1 MRRLIVLLTV
11 VTAALVAPAAAS
23 AAPESCPS
31 TFTVL
36 HDDRI
41 GSFQVPAGH
50 YQLTTLDSSRLSCAA
65 AADAFRRF
73 LEDWDG
79 RLPAPWKL
87 DPASSTF
94 TASGGAGFRIAQVT
108 SPSGGGG
115 GRHPAT
121 GVLCPGVF
129 RLTRAENI
137 GSFRIPA
144 GEYTVTLLSHE
155 PLSCARAMSLFGRFL
170 SDFDGRLPRPWF
182 LDPLTGAF
190 LRGSLW
196 VGFRIEPATSPL
208 PGPSPSLRGNRCPG
222 TFRVLHDDVIGALRL
237 PAGRY
242 RITRIGSAAPSC
254 AASAGTLARFLDLP
268 SGGLPRPWRLD
279 AQTGTFRRGS
289 GGGFRVKPLLR

>member
-1 MRRLIVLLTV
+1 VRRIAVLLTV
-11 VTAALVAPAAAS
+11 ATALVAPSAAS
-23 AAPESCPS
+23 AAPETCPS

-41 GSFQVPAGH
+41 GTFKVSAGH
-50 YQLTTLDSSRLSCAA
+50 YQLTTLESSRLSCAA

-87 DPASSTF
+87 DPGTSTF
-94 TASGGAGFRIAQVT
+94 TARGGAGFRIARVT

-129 RLTRAENI
+129 RLVRAESI

-144 GEYTVTLLSHE
+144 GEYTVTLLSAG
-155 PLSCARAMSLFGRFL
+155 PLGCGRAMRLFGRFL
-170 SDFDGRLPRPWF
+170 SDFDGRLPRPWL
-182 LDPLTGAF
+182 LDPLTGTF

-208 PGPSPSLRGNRCPG
+208 PGPSPSLPGRRCPG

-242 RITRIGSAAPSC
+242 RITPFGTGAPSC
-254 AASAGTLARFLDLP
+254 AASSGALARFLDLP
-268 SGGLPRPWRLD
+268 SGRLPRPWRLD
-279 AQTGTFRRGS
+279 AQTGTFTRGS
-289 GGGFRVKPLLR
+289 GRGFRVKPVR